1 MFSRL
6 EDEEQVAKV
15 KTKPKRISE
24 IISPDIDL
32 TSSYEDFHPPE
43 MTYYGDAKADH
54 ATTPALIEKYN
65 RHSKLVI
72 QSTQAMQSSISQVSK
87 VIVTEA
93 SMPELVAE
101 NGPKYMPLHLP
112 SVSSGNMATN
122 HSTGNHDDKKRKR
135 EVINDISTS
144 DMEKRLK
151 RVVPSSDR
159 ASLVLKESILEASS
173 YTDVARRAAIRSRM
187 QSRNPIGGSDE
198 QGIDRIVDNLSS
210 SNNVRNHVPLMD
222 FNQTQDIERIEMPE
236 SYRQVGEQI
245 IDMLNYTP
253 YIIMS
258 LIT

>member
-1 MFSRL
+1 
-6 EDEEQVAKV
+6 
-15 KTKPKRISE
+15 
-24 IISPDIDL
+24 
-32 TSSYEDFHPPE
+32 
-43 MTYYGDAKADH
+43 
-54 ATTPALIEKYN
+54 
-65 RHSKLVI
+65 
-72 QSTQAMQSSISQVSK
+72 MQSSVSQVGK
-87 VIVTEA
+87 LIVTEA

-101 NGPKYMPLHLP
+101 NGPQYIPLRLP
-112 SVSSGNMATN
+112 SVSNDNMATN
-122 HSTGNHDDKKRKR
+122 HSIDIHDDKKRKR

-198 QGIDRIVDNLSS
+198 QGKDSIVDNWSS

-245 IDMLNYTP
+245 IDILNNTLYITISL
-253 YIIMS
+253 IIM
-258 LIT
+258 